1 MKKNKKLFALLF
13 CCLFLFSTIFGATLK
28 YDRNGDVYF
37 DYGTRKYTD
46 EEIVDQDTFDKITI
60 FSAIAFGDWPTI
72 QKELDSGLDINSS
85 IVLKEDPIVIQYT
98 PLSYALWHNTPASE
112 KQYRKSSKE
121 TILEKLIEA
130 GADVNYVMPWFF
142 IWGDLNQTPC
152 LSLTLQE
159 FANGTLSKDFVMT
172 MIDKVERIP
181 VDSYFQIATTGDIEI
196 IKAGFEKIK
205 SYDDTPDS
213 LIEFL
218 MASIYYPCLVA
229 HNDNKPIPDYV
240 VDYCLEIQKMP
251 FVHMNIKQITD
262 RFFTF
267 NNGNGLYETIST
279 AYANDENWQDVLMT
293 FELIKGL
300 VN

>member
-1 MKKNKKLFALLF
+1 MKKYKKLVTLLF
-13 CCLFLFSTIFGATLK
+13 CCLFLLSTVTGATLK
-28 YDRNGDVYF
+28 YDSKGNIYF

-60 FSAIAFGDWPTI
+60 FSAIAFGDWPII
-72 QKELDSGLDINSS
+72 QKELDSGLDINSR
-85 IVLKEDPIVIQYT
+85 IILNDAPFIIQYT
-98 PLSYALWHNTPASE
+98 PFSYALTHNTLSSE
-112 KQYRKSSKE
+112 KKYRKSSKE
-121 TILEKLIEA
+121 STLNKLIEA
-130 GADVNYVMPWFF
+130 GANVNYEELSIVFGKQRN
-142 IWGDLNQTPC
+142 IPC
-152 LSLTLQE
+152 LILALME

-181 VDSYFQIATTGDIEI
+181 VDSYFQIATTGDVEI

-279 AYANDENWQDVLMT
+279 KYANDENWQDVLMT
-293 FELIKGL
+293 FELLKRLI
-300 VN
+300 N